1 MNRDAIL
8 RLIENLKAP
17 RIRHYQGTWLSDHS
31 DVLVISHGDRWSCAT
46 SGCAA
51 GFTFLEEAE
60 EGSVF
65 DSTTEQVFSSMKQYS
80 AWCASNLREP
90 RPGAAASCTERS
102 EDGVLM
108 FDWARDKLG
117 FTDKQAMWVF
127 MDFTCDTDNTI
138 NKLRFLLQAED
149 ISLYVSGMK
158 Y

>member
-31 DVLVISHGDRWSCAT
+31 DVFVISHGDRWSCAT

-80 AWCASNLREP
+80 A
-90 RPGAAASCTERS
+90 CTERS
-102 EDGVLM
+102 EDGVPM

-117 FTDKQAMWVF
+117 FTDKQATWVF
-127 MDFTCDTDNTI
+127 MDFTCDTDNII